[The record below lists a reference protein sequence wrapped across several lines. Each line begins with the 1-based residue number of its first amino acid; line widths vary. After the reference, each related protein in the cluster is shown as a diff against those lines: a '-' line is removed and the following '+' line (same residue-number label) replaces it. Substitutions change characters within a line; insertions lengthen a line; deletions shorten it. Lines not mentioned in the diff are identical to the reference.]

1 MKDKQQIE
9 WILGID
15 GGGTKTTAWLASHDR
30 EQEPLGSA
38 IQCEGRGESGP
49 ANPRSVGMEKA
60 LENLQRAIACSF
72 QDARRVRVPVDSICI
87 CMAGLGRKEEREP
100 IARWARDH
108 KIARRICISED
119 ITPIRW
125 AARFEREQSCKTSH
139 GVAQQDV
146 RDLNREALAWRHTV
160 TLISGTG
167 SIASANDAADGDWS
181 HQDLR
186 VGGWGYLLGDEG
198 SGFSMGLSG
207 LKEVCRA
214 HDHGEEMTPFHRAM
228 MEAMGCAAPLELIP
242 RVYMLPIPRPEI
254 AALNRIVMEH
264 TEDPVARRILVQAA
278 EDLACLVVNAV
289 NRRGFAQGRY
299 ALALS
304 GGNLGPHSPLIPAFL
319 ERLREWNREPMLHHH
334 VQNPV
339 IGALVMAA
347 KNPVVGSSVL

>member
-1 MKDKQQIE
+1 
-9 WILGID
+9 
-15 GGGTKTTAWLASHDR
+15 
-30 EQEPLGSA
+30 
-38 IQCEGRGESGP
+38 
-49 ANPRSVGMEKA
+49 
-60 LENLQRAIACSF
+60 
-72 QDARRVRVPVDSICI
+72 
-87 CMAGLGRKEEREP
+87 
-100 IARWARDH
+100 
-108 KIARRICISED
+108 
-119 ITPIRW
+119 
-125 AARFEREQSCKTSH
+125 
-139 GVAQQDV
+139 
-146 RDLNREALAWRHTV
+146 
-160 TLISGTG
+160 
-167 SIASANDAADGDWS
+167 
-181 HQDLR
+181 
-186 VGGWGYLLGDEG
+186 
-198 SGFSMGLSG
+198 
-207 LKEVCRA
+207 
-214 HDHGEEMTPFHRAM
+214 M